1 MAFHTYR
8 MMTEAVKGLQERGFT
23 ANFEFADG
31 RVHDVKSGRSFQAGE
46 LTIVE
51 HHRFEGSSDPDD
63 MSVCY
68 ALEAR
73 DGTRGVLVDAYGT
86 YANPDVSEFLTRVPI
101 HEES

>member
-1 MAFHTYR
+1 MAVHPYR
-8 MMTEAVKGLQERGFT
+8 TMTEAVKGLQERGFT

-31 RVHDVKSGRSFQAGE
+31 LVHDVISKRTFRADE
-46 LTIVE
+46 LTIIE
-51 HHRFEGSSDPDD
+51 HYRFEGSSDPDD

-68 ALEAR
+68 AMEAH

-101 HEES
+101 HEEN

>member
-8 MMTEAVKGLQERGFT
+8 TMTEAVKGLQERGFT
-23 ANFEFADG
+23 ANFEFAAG
-31 RVHDVKSGRSFQAGE
+31 LVHDVTSRRTFRADE

-73 DGTRGVLVDAYGT
+73 DGTRGVFVDAYGT
-86 YANPDVSEFLTRVPI
+86 YASTEVSEFLTRIPI
-101 HEES
+101 HEEN